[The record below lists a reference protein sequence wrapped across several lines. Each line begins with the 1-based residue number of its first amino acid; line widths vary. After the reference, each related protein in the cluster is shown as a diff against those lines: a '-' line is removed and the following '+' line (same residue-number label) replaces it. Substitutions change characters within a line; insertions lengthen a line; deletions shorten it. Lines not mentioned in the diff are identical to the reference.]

1 MRIGVDIDDVLVETM
16 PAYLRAFEERFGRAV
31 PLAQAS
37 WDPFERFPDIP
48 PEARLAFFEA
58 LRQSRFMFTRPVL
71 PDAPPAVRALVAA
84 GHTLVIL
91 SGRPQHHLDET
102 AAMLERMGI
111 RDCFAEIV
119 HREGETI
126 PAYKGRAAG
135 ALGLDVLVEDE
146 FPAARAVAQAGVP
159 VLLMD
164 RPWNQGPVPPRIV
177 RVASWAEALARLADW
192 PAEGMAGRPGRAAP
206 VPSTPG
212 TA

>member
-16 PAYLRAFEERFGRAV
+16 PAYLHAFEERFGRAV

-48 PEARLAFFEA
+48 SEARLAFFDG
-58 LRQSRFMFTRPVL
+58 LRRSRFMFTRPVL

-84 GHTLVIL
+84 GHTLVIV
-91 SGRPQHHLDET
+91 SGRPQNHLDET
-102 AAMLERMGI
+102 EAMLERMGI

-119 HREGETI
+119 HRDGETI
-126 PAYKGRAAG
+126 PDYKRRAAG

-164 RPWNQGPVPPRIV
+164 RPWNQGALPPRIV
-177 RVASWAEALARLADW
+177 RVASWAEALARVAEW
-192 PAEGMAGRPGRAAP
+192 PGERRWLPP
-206 VPSTPG
+206 TPR
-212 TA
+212 TS